1 MLVPGVQVKV
11 FTHFNLNYWEAKSG
25 AQWPGYER
33 IPDKDAALKRKFYS
47 IKEYKGSR
55 EKFSAPSLRLIRS
68 LGDEGVVDGAI
79 LCDATVNIDRRVQGE
94 IWDHADAQRAAGQS
108 PAARQVC
115 CGVSGTLL
123 AAWNPYSL
131 PDNAH
136 PADVAAAAGISVPR
150 EIERVNY
157 NPFSRQMPDFFWQTR
172 EGRPIFAG
180 ACLVICA
187 PTGVFALPQASRGVG
202 SLGRLYRIG

>member
-1 MLVPGVQVKV
+1 MKV

-25 AQWPGYER
+25 AQWPHYER
-33 IPDKDAALKRKFYS
+33 IPDKKAALARKFYS
-47 IKEYKGSR
+47 IKEYTGSAR
-55 EKFSAPSLRLIRS
+55 AKFSAPSLRLIRS
-68 LGDEGVVDGAI
+68 LGDEGVVDGAV
-79 LCDATVNIDRRVQGE
+79 LCDTTVDIDRRVQGE
-94 IWDHADAQRAAGQS
+94 IWDEADKQRAAGKDVE
-108 PAARQVC
+108 ARQVC

-131 PDNAH
+131 PDNVH

-172 EGRPIFAG
+172 EGRPIFEG

-187 PTGVFALPQASRGVG
+187 PTGVFALPQPRGQG
-202 SLGRLYRIG
+202 LRGIGRLYQIG